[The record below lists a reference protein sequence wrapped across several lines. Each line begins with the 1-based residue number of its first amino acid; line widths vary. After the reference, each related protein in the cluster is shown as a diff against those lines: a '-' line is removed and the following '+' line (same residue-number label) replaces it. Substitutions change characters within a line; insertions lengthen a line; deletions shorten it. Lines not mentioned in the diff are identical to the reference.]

1 MSKLIVYLNKSTPFS
16 IYKSQHLLENR
27 GSSKYFRDQFIS
39 DDCYKSIFKLALING
54 LRSFR
59 GKQVVI
65 TCKSYNNT
73 FFSILVEVPKDSN
86 KLRLITVYHSYTPD
100 FWRVFVKIPYRI
112 NLLHSSCQYIIKP
125 LTAKQKATK
134 DLAKIDHTIRR
145 EGTQISAR
153 ELLAYYNI

>member
-1 MSKLIVYLNKSTPFS
+1 MQKLIVYLNKTPFS
-16 IYKSQHLLENR
+16 ITKSQHLLENR
-27 GSSKYFRDQFIS
+27 GSSKYYRDQFIS

-65 TCKSYNNT
+65 TCKNYNNT
-73 FFSILVEVPKDSN
+73 FFSILVEVKKDSN
-86 KLRLITVYHSYTPD
+86 NLKIITVYHSYTQD
-100 FWRVFVKIPYRI
+100 FWRVFAKVPYRI
-112 NLLHSSCQYIIKP
+112 NLLHASCQYIVKP
-125 LTAKQKATK
+125 LTQKQKATK
-134 DLAKIDHTIRR
+134 DLAKIDHTIRK

>member
-1 MSKLIVYLNKSTPFS
+1 MQKLIVNLNKTPFS
-16 IYKSQHLLENR
+16 IIKSQHLLENR
-27 GSSKYFRDQFIS
+27 GSSKYYRDQFIS
-39 DDCYKSIFKLALING
+39 DDCYKSILKLALING

-65 TCKSYNNT
+65 TCRNYNNT
-73 FFSILVEVPKDSN
+73 YFSILVDVPKDSN
-86 KLRLITVYHSYTPD
+86 KLKVITVYHSYTQD
-100 FWRVFVKIPYRI
+100 FWRVFIKVPNRI
-112 NLLHSSCQYIIKP
+112 NLLHSSCQYTIKP
-125 LTAKQKATK
+125 LTQKQKATK